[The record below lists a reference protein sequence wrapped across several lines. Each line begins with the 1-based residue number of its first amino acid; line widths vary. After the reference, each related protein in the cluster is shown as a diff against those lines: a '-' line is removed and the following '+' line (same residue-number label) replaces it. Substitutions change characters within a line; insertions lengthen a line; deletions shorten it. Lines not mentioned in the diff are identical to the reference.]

1 MQKGGTNFQMLRKAG
16 EVKNDCN
23 IFWWIFSEKQDAAQ
37 KERWKHSADAFFVC
51 STRKQRIETDFQDD
65 KENSE
70 GSIVMLTN
78 FNDYDVDNYLR
89 GWYFCND
96 NDDDE
101 VGLKMF
107 CKFHG

>member
-23 IFWWIFSEKQDAAQ
+23 IFWWIFSEKQDVAQ

-65 KENSE
+65 KENSA
-70 GSIVMLTN
+70 GSIAMLTN
-78 FNDYDVDNYLR
+78 FNDDGVD
-89 GWYFCND
+89 D
-96 NDDDE
+96 
-101 VGLKMF
+101 
-107 CKFHG
+107 